1 MKVGDRSRC
10 LRCGGKI
17 MIIHHPS
24 IISLDTGVWVHIGF
38 VRRNFTTHPAVGPT
52 S

>member
-17 MIIHHPS
+17 VLIHHPS
-24 IISLDTGVWVHIGF
+24 IIALDVGLWVHESGLRRF
-38 VRRNFTTHPAVGPT
+38 VANHPAEGPR
-52 S
+52 

>member
-17 MIIHHPS
+17 LLINHPR
-24 IISLDTGVWVHIGF
+24 IISLNTGLWVHVGAW
-38 VRRNFTTHPAVGPT
+38 RRAFGTHPAVGP